1 MCMKG
6 ALPIMNPLS
15 KTLECTHPDAEA
27 FSKRKLP
34 ESGARYYFRIWL
46 DGTVVLW
53 QDMDRPSWM
62 PSRDVLISMCK
73 NPNPNHE
80 THHPSDR
87 VLPHD
92 HEHRP

>member
-1 MCMKG
+1 MEPM
-6 ALPIMNPLS
+6 S
-15 KTLECTHPDAEA
+15 KEIECSHADAES
-27 FSKRKLP
+27 FSNRKLP
-34 ESGARYYFRIWL
+34 DNARYYFRIWL

-62 PSRDVLISMCK
+62 PSRDVLISMFK
-73 NPNPNHE
+73 DPNHDQK